1 VRRALLISLG
11 LVALVTG
18 CGGSGDEP
26 KASGEWAR
34 HDIRDSSASIAVPV
48 EWKVLQDFDTQAISD
63 FTKKN
68 EKFAPYV
75 EPLIETD
82 AFKLFALDPDI
93 EEEFATNLNVIVAPV
108 SLPLR
113 QWVEQENASSRR
125 VAVPGSVRT
134 TFVRTPAGKAA
145 RISWLLDLNSGG
157 EKKTVRSLQYLF
169 REGDTGYILT
179 FSTLPSLATK
189 YDATFTKSAESF
201 RTG

>member
-18 CGGSGDEP
+18 CGGGGGEP

-63 FTKKN
+63 FTKEN

-125 VAVPGSVRT
+125 VAVPGSVHT

-157 EKKTVRSLQYLF
+157 ERKTVRSLQYLF